1 MPSGAEADGSYLA
14 GGTAPARPRTVTAP
28 RADSK
33 LVQLEALRGVAA
45 FIVVAWHFLWA
56 FDPAKLGIVDGF
68 DPSAAM
74 LGSVSF
80 ASIDGPAA
88 VTLFFVLSGFVLPLG
103 FFRSGQTDIVM
114 RAAAKRWLRLVGL
127 VMLAVLLSWLLFHFG
142 LYRHR
147 EAAELSQ
154 SDWLGTFGGSHPRD
168 GFAPSL
174 PDALL
179 EGSLFAFLREPD
191 MYDPVLWTMHHEFLG
206 SFATFF
212 LAVILCRARAAAA
225 LWMLAGAAVIVH
237 FTDPYL
243 IAFVSGT
250 GLAWLASRF
259 ELRLSPGLA
268 LASIAG
274 GIFLFGYL
282 EPRGAYAAFAML
294 PDPGPMRFDRIA
306 VHTLSGLAIILGL
319 IGNRRL
325 GRSMASAPFR
335 LLGRLSFPVYL
346 FHFPLLCSAA
356 CGLFVMLQP
365 SMSHQG
371 TLLLVAAVYAPLV
384 IGVGWLFARV
394 DDLWLHWVNRFS
406 ARLVAPRQGSH
417 ST

>member
-1 MPSGAEADGSYLA
+1 MASGAEANGSYLA
-14 GGTAPARPRTVTAP
+14 GAEALARPSAAAAR

-33 LVQLEALRGVAA
+33 LVQLEALRGLAA

-68 DPSAAM
+68 DQSSAM

-103 FFRSGQTDIVM
+103 FFRSGHTDIVM
-114 RAAAKRWLRLVGL
+114 RATAKRWLRLVCR
-127 VMLAVLLSWLLFHFG
+127 VMLAVLLSWLLFRCG

-147 EAAELSQ
+147 EAAQLSH
-154 SDWLGTFGGSHPRD
+154 SAWLGTFGGSHPQQ

-174 PDALL
+174 LGALA

-191 MYDPVLWTMHHEFLG
+191 MYNPVLWTMHHEFLG
-206 SFATFF
+206 SFVTFF
-212 LAVILCRARAAAA
+212 LAVVICRARTAAAVWF
-225 LWMLAGAAVIVH
+225 LVVAAVVVQ

-243 IAFVSGT
+243 IAFVAGT
-250 GLAWLASRF
+250 GLAWIASR
-259 ELRLSPGLA
+259 LDIRLSPGVA
-268 LASIAG
+268 LACIAG
-274 GIFLFGYL
+274 GVFLFGYL
-282 EPRGAYAAFAML
+282 EPRGAYAAFTAVR
-294 PDPGPMRFDRIA
+294 DPGPARLDRIA
-306 VHTLSGLAIILGL
+306 IHTVSGLMIILGL
-319 IGNRRL
+319 IG
-325 GRSMASAPFR
+325 RSLASPPFR
-335 LLGRLSFPVYL
+335 LMGRLSFPVYL
-346 FHFPLLCSAA
+346 FHFPLLCSVA

-371 TLLLVAAVYAPLV
+371 TLLLVAVVYAPVV
-384 IGVGWLFARV
+384 IGVGYLFARV
-394 DDLWLHWVNRFS
+394 DDVWLGWVNRFS
-406 ARLVAPRQGSH
+406 SRLIAPYQGSH